1 MRRTSPA
8 VLAGAAAV
16 ALLVAG
22 CSSDGSGTASST
34 TSGSAGSTTSAAP
47 TTEQQQLDLS
57 RFGALPAVPSPEA
70 STTTCD
76 YPEATP
82 AIKDNT
88 PPATDGVSTQGTV
101 DVAITTSQGPIQ
113 LVLDR
118 GEAPCTVNSF
128 TSLATQSYFDDTTCH
143 RLTTTPG
150 LEVLQCG
157 DPSGQGNRGP
167 GYEFANEY
175 PTTAYPVGD
184 PASSQPVVYPRGTV
198 AMANAGPDTNGSQFF
213 LVYADSVLPPQYTVF
228 GTISEEG
235 LATLD
240 KVAAA
245 GVATPGGDGAPN
257 AEVTL
262 ETVVAQ

>member
-1 MRRTSPA
+1 MRRTSP
-8 VLAGAAAV
+8 VILAGAAV

-22 CSSDGSGTASST
+22 CSSDSSDTATST
-34 TSGSAGSTTSAAP
+34 TAASAVSSTSAAP
-47 TTEQQQLDLS
+47 TTQQQLDLS
-57 RFGALPAVPSPEA
+57 RFGALPAVPTAEA

-88 PPATDGVSTQGTV
+88 APATSGVSTEGVV
-101 DVAITTSQGPIQ
+101 DVAITTSQGPIE
-113 LVLDR
+113 LTLDR
-118 GEAPCTVNSF
+118 TEAPCTVNSF
-128 TSLATQSYFDDTTCH
+128 TSLASQSYFDDTSCH
-143 RLTTTPG
+143 RLTTSPG
-150 LEVLQCG
+150 LQVLQCG

-175 PTTAYPVGD
+175 PTTAYPAGD
-184 PASSQPVVYPRGTV
+184 PAASQPVVYPRGTV

-228 GTISEEG
+228 GTISEQG

-262 ETVVAQ
+262 ETVTAA

>member
-1 MRRTSPA
+1 MRTT
-8 VLAGAAAV
+8 VLIVAAGAA

-22 CSSDGSGTASST
+22 CSSDSSDTATPTTTQST
-34 TSGSAGSTTSAAP
+34 TTAAATTTQAP
-47 TTEQQQLDLS
+47 LDMSL
-57 RFGALPAVPSPEA
+57 FGVLPEVPAPEA
-70 STTTCD
+70 STTTCS

-88 PPATDGVSTQGTV
+88 PPATDGVSTEGTV
-101 DVAITTSQGPIQ
+101 EVAITTSQGPIG
-113 LVLDR
+113 LTLDR
-118 GEAPCTVNSF
+118 AEAPCTVNSF
-128 TSLATQSYFDDTTCH
+128 TSLASQAYFDDTICH
-143 RLTTTPG
+143 RLTTTQG
-150 LEVLQCG
+150 LQVLQCG
-157 DPSGQGNRGP
+157 DPSGNGNRGP

-184 PASSQPVVYPRGTV
+184 PALSNPVVYPRGTI

-240 KVAAA
+240 AVAAA
-245 GVATPGGDGAPN
+245 GVSTPGDDGPPN

-262 ETVVAQ
+262 ETVSS